1 MEILLRNAQRL
12 HKVDSRKYKKQVRI
26 LLETLGRENS
36 EFSLLLTRDK
46 TIRQLN
52 RDYRGKDSPTD
63 VLSFPQDEEAVNDAG
78 KQMLG
83 DVVISVETAG
93 RQAREHSLSFE
104 EELILLTIHGLL
116 HLLGYDHEQSRDDA
130 RIMKRETRRLFRT
143 VYPKRRLTGVGGF

>member
-1 MEILLRNAQRL
+1 MDILLRNAQRL
-12 HKVDSRKYKKQVRI
+12 HKVDSRKYKKQVQT
-26 LLETLGRENS
+26 LLETLDRENS
-36 EFSLLLTRDK
+36 ELSLLLTRDK
-46 TIRQLN
+46 TIWQLN

-63 VLSFPQDEEAVNDAG
+63 VLSFPQDEEAVNESG

-116 HLLGYDHEQSRDDA
+116 HLLGYDHERSRDDA
-130 RIMKRETRRLFRT
+130 RIMKRETRRLFQT